1 MDIPITASMERTPEA
16 RMKLLIVDDHPAMRR
31 MIGKV
36 VSDMVSDIEECGDG
50 AEALAAYRRYRPDC
64 VLMDIEM
71 SRTDGITATREILLS
86 FPGAKVVIVTKHDD
100 DQIRETARKAGA
112 CGYVLKE
119 NLIAIR
125 ELLGEL

>member
-50 AEALAAYRRYRPDC
+50 AEALAAYSRCRPDW

-86 FPGAKVVIVTKHDD
+86 YPSAKVVIVTRHDD
-100 DQIRETARKAGA
+100 EQLRAAARNAGA
-112 CGYVLKE
+112 CGYILKE

-125 ELLGEL
+125 ELLGEP

>member
-1 MDIPITASMERTPEA
+1 MR
-16 RMKLLIVDDHPAMRR
+16 LLIVDDHSAMRR

-36 VSDMVSDIEECGDG
+36 VSDLVSDIEECGDG
-50 AEALAAYRRYRPDC
+50 EEALASYIQYRPDW

-71 SRTDGITATREILLS
+71 SRMDGITATREILMS
-86 FPGAKVVIVTKHDD
+86 FPSAKVVIVTRHDD
-100 DQIRETARKAGA
+100 EQLREVARNAGA

-125 ELLGEL
+125 ELLGRP